1 MSMAASST
9 TEPPVNDSFAL
20 ADLVRVSRT
29 RWPTIL
35 AVMLCT
41 IAIAVIVVAFWPSRY
56 AATATVVLEG
66 RKNNITDLSAVL
78 SELPTDPS
86 SVQNQIQILQSR
98 DLASAVVDRL
108 DLSDD
113 AEFNPRIAPGA
124 LDLLLP
130 APGGTA
136 HDIVVNNFLK
146 HLTAQAE
153 GLSTAVSVTFWSK
166 DPAKAARV
174 ANAVVDTYI
183 EQQVELK
190 FQASQQTTDWL
201 TTRIHQLAGQVQS
214 AESNVQAYKAEHGL
228 TDAAN
233 GAPLINE
240 QVSAINTQL
249 VQAKSDL
256 AQKQAVES
264 RIKAL
269 VLQGNPADVAQIVSS
284 PLIVQLREQEAT
296 AIQNESQLAVK
307 YGPKNPKLI
316 AAQSQRKDLE
326 QKIGQEVDRLSG
338 SARNDVAV
346 ARAQVGS
353 LSASLRNAE
362 DQSTDE
368 NMARVKLAAL
378 QSNAASTRAEYEA
391 FVTRLRE
398 SQDQDAVSNSDAR
411 VISHADMPNAPSSPP
426 RLLIVLASIPAG
438 FLLGLLW
445 ALIAER
451 MGVPVAFTAVRV
463 ARPAR
468 DPLRGYPVLAEMPRA
483 AAWQPAS
490 ELIQHPNSPYALA
503 VTGLA
508 QRAAYPSV
516 GPRPRVIAITS
527 ARAGE
532 AKSALAVNLARACSR
547 LGQRVILVDGNMI
560 SPLATRLM
568 GLKPP
573 ASGICEVIAGSAPLS
588 QSLLRDPYSTAFVL
602 SPATRPAYPGQVLSS
617 PRVPELFNHLRYS
630 ADVVI
635 IDAPPLSRETAMLTS
650 MADAVLFVAPADVP
664 SGAVS
669 SALDAL
675 AAMRVPS
682 AGIVIAHQ

>member
-1 MSMAASST
+1 MAASST
-9 TEPPVNDSFAL
+9 TEPPLNDSFAL

-35 AVMLCT
+35 TVMLCT
-41 IAIAVIVVAFWPSRY
+41 IAIAVIVVAFWPSHY
-56 AATATVVLEG
+56 TATATVVLEG

-108 DLSDD
+108 DLYNDP
-113 AEFNPRIAPGA
+113 EFNPRLAPGF
-124 LDLLLP
+124 LDAFLP
-130 APGGTA
+130 APTGTA
-136 HDIVVNNFLK
+136 HDVVVNTFLK

-153 GLSTAVSVTFWSK
+153 GLSTAVSVTVWSK
-166 DPAKAARV
+166 DPEKATRI
-174 ANAVVDTYI
+174 ANVVVDTYI
-183 EQQVELK
+183 DQQVELK

-201 TTRIHQLAGQVQS
+201 TTRIHQLAQQMQA

-256 AQKQAVES
+256 AEKQAVDG

-269 VLQGNPADVAQIVSS
+269 VAQGNPADVAQIVSS

-307 YGPKNPKLI
+307 YGPKNPKLL
-316 AAQSQRKDLE
+316 AAQNQRKDLE
-326 QKIGQEVDRLSG
+326 QKIDQEVTRLSG
-338 SARNDVAV
+338 SAQNDVAV

-353 LSASLRNAE
+353 LSASLRSAE

-398 SQDQDAVSNSDAR
+398 TQDQDAVNNSDAR
-411 VISHADMPNAPSSPP
+411 VISHADMPIQPSSPP

-438 FLLGLLW
+438 LLLGLLW
-445 ALIAER
+445 ALLAER
-451 MGVPVAFTAVRV
+451 MGVPVTVAAGRV
-463 ARPAR
+463 ARPVR
-468 DPLRGYPVLAEMPRA
+468 DPLRGYPVLAELPRA
-483 AAWQPAS
+483 ASWQTAS

-508 QRAAYPSV
+508 QRAAYPAV

-527 ARAGE
+527 AQGGE
-532 AKSALAVNLARACSR
+532 AKSSLAVNLARACTR
-547 LGQRVILVDGNMI
+547 LGQRVIVVDGNMI

-573 ASGICEVIAGSAPLS
+573 ATGICEVIAGSAPLS

-602 SPATRPAYPGQVLSS
+602 SPATRPAQPAQVMSS
-617 PRVPELFNHLRYS
+617 SRVPELFNHLRYS
-630 ADVVI
+630 ADVI
-635 IDAPPLSRETAMLTS
+635 IVDAPPLSRETAVLAS
-650 MADAVLFVAPADVP
+650 MADAVLFVAPAE
-664 SGAVS
+664 VS
-669 SALDAL
+669 STAVGAALDAL
-675 AAMRVPS
+675 AAMRAPS
-682 AGIVIAHQ
+682 VGIVIAHQ

>member
-1 MSMAASST
+1 MAASST
-9 TEPPVNDSFAL
+9 TETPVNDSFAL

-35 AVMLCT
+35 TVMLCT
-41 IAIAVIVVAFWPSRY
+41 VAIALIVVTFWPSRY
-56 AATATVVLEG
+56 TATATVVLEG

-108 DLSDD
+108 DLSNDP
-113 AEFNPRIAPGA
+113 EFNPRIAPGL
-124 LDLLLP
+124 LDALLP
-130 APGGTA
+130 APSGTA
-136 HDIVVNNFLK
+136 HDVLVSNFLK

-166 DPAKAARV
+166 DPAKAARI
-174 ANAVVDTYI
+174 ANVVVGTYI
-183 EQQVELK
+183 EEQVELK

-201 TTRIHQLAGQVQS
+201 STRIHQLAGQMQ
-214 AESNVQAYKAEHGL
+214 AADSNVAAYKAEHGL

-264 RIKAL
+264 RIKSL
-269 VLQGNPADVAQIVSS
+269 VSQGNPADVAQIVSS

-316 AAQSQRKDLE
+316 AAQNQRKDLE
-326 QKIGQEVDRLSG
+326 QKIDQEVSRLSG
-338 SARNDVAV
+338 SAQNDVSV

-353 LSASLRNAE
+353 LSASLRSAE

-398 SQDQDAVSNSDAR
+398 AQNQDAVSNSDAR
-411 VISHADMPNAPSSPP
+411 VISHADMPMQPSSPP
-426 RLLIVLASIPAG
+426 RLMIVLASIPAG

-451 MGVPVAFTAVRV
+451 MGVPIVVAGARRRV
-463 ARPAR
+463 ARPVR
-468 DPLRGYPVLAEMPRA
+468 DPLRGYPVLAELPRA
-483 AAWQPAS
+483 ASWQAAG
-490 ELIQHPNSPYALA
+490 ELVQHPNSPYSLA
-503 VTGLA
+503 ITGLA
-508 QRAAYPSV
+508 QRAAYPAV

-527 ARAGE
+527 AQAGE

-547 LGQRVILVDGNMI
+547 LGQRVILVDGNLI

-573 ASGICEVIAGSAPLS
+573 ATGLSEVVAGSAPLS

-602 SPATRPAYPGQVLSS
+602 SPATRPAYPAQVLSS

-630 ADVVI
+630 ADVII
-635 IDAPPLSRETAMLTS
+635 IDAPPLSRETAMLAST
-650 MADAVLFVAPADVP
+650 ADAVLFVAPADVP

-669 SALDAL
+669 TALDAL
-675 AAMRVPS
+675 AAMRAPS
-682 AGIVIAHQ
+682 TGIVIAHQ